1 MNKSKEI
8 LEKSESVLREA
19 NSNWDSKNDWF
30 HEGNVSR
37 ALVEYLKSQS
47 YECKKDNSDNIH
59 IHGADIIVCKGNKKE
74 VIEVKGYPSDKYA
87 LEGLRRIFL
96 PGYQYKK
103 AGVIITEI
111 TDNAQLGFFDS
122 VDREKRERLMQVV
135 DKINGKFQHHVKLA
149 VQGSGRDWKLKQE
162 QLSQCYTTDINEII
176 IVKCK

>member
-87 LEGLRRIFL
+87 RGGKMGLKKPTKPSLQATHWFADCLKSTILNYTKYKDGKYTLQLAMCFPDDDKGIYRKKIDEIKPFFSEGNLDIKVYF
-96 PGYQYKK
+96 
-103 AGVIITEI
+103 
-111 TDNAQLGFFDS
+111 
-122 VDREKRERLMQVV
+122 V
-135 DKINGKFQHHVKLA
+135 DKEGKIRIDNLN
-149 VQGSGRDWKLKQE
+149 SNL
-162 QLSQCYTTDINEII
+162 
-176 IVKCK
+176 